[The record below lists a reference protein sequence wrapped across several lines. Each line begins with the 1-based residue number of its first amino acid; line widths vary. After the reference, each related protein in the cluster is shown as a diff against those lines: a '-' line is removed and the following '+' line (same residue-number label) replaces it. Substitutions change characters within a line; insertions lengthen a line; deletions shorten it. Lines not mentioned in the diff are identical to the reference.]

1 MPKKMTSDNRTKNK
15 LEEVS
20 KCNVVINVASPWL
33 TANQAKAYLQ
43 IREETLRELL
53 NRGEIKSVRRG
64 KTRFVHTSWLD
75 EWMMKQPSGAMVP
88 AALVAKPM

>member
-1 MPKKMTSDNRTKNK
+1 MSEMTSDNCTQNATQK
-15 LEEVS
+15 EQE
-20 KCNVVINVASPWL
+20 CNVVVNVTSPWL

-75 EWMMKQPSGAMVP
+75 EWMLKQPSGAKVP
-88 AALVAKPM
+88 AALVG